1 MEVLN
6 YYKISNERNKRNK
19 MKKKEFKSCKIE
31 VLIYN
36 ALKNVKAA
44 TGKPISRLIE
54 DAVKNEYKG
63 QFK

>member
-1 MEVLN
+1 ME
-6 YYKISNERNKRNK
+6 
-19 MKKKEFKSCKIE
+19 KKEFKSCKIE
-31 VLIYN
+31 LRIYN